1 MKKIL
6 TIAILFLFLSSQAQ
20 TAAEWTSQKKTQIK
34 YLLQQIAANKIY
46 IEYIQKGYGIARKG
60 LNTIQRIKQGDFD
73 LHRDF
78 ISSLSNVNPKVKNYT
93 RVADII
99 AYQVRIVKETK
110 TVIGNLK
117 ESNQFNP
124 DELDYSKAVFERLL
138 EECMKSMDELFL
150 VITSGELQMK
160 DDERIKRIDR
170 LYLDM
175 QDKYAFCKS
184 FSEECSVFA
193 MQRLMEKGEINLSKR
208 LNGLE

>member
-1 MKKIL
+1 MKKIV
-6 TIAILFLFLSSQAQ
+6 TIAILFFSLSSQAQ

-34 YLLQQIAANKIY
+34 YLLEQIVANKVY
-46 IEYIQKGYGIARKG
+46 IEYVQKGYGIARKG
-60 LNTIQRIKQGDFD
+60 LNAIQRIKNGDFD

-78 ISSLSNVNPKVKNYT
+78 ISSLSNVNPNVRSYT

-99 AYQVRIVKETK
+99 AYQLRIVKDVK
-110 TVIGNLK
+110 TVISNLK

-124 DELDYSKAVFERLL
+124 EELDYSKAVFERLL
-138 EECMKSMDELFL
+138 SACLQSMDELFL

-160 DDERIKRIDR
+160 DDERIKRIDQ

-175 QDKYAFCKS
+175 QGKYAFCKS
-184 FSEECSVFA
+184 FSEECSVLA

>member
-6 TIAILFLFLSSQAQ
+6 TLILLFLTLFSQAQ
-20 TAAEWTSQKKTQIK
+20 TAAEWTSQKKTQIR
-34 YLLQQIAANKIY
+34 YLLQQIAANKVY
-46 IEYIQKGYGIARKG
+46 IEYIEKGYGIARKG
-60 LNTIQRIKQGDFD
+60 LNTIQKIKKGDFD

-78 ISSLSNVNPKVKNYT
+78 ISSFSNINPKVKSYA

-99 AYQVRIVKETK
+99 AYQVRIVKDVK
-110 TVIGNLK
+110 TVISNLK

-138 EECMKSMDELFL
+138 DECLKSMDELFY

-160 DDERIKRIDR
+160 DDERITRIDR
-170 LYLDM
+170 LYFDM

-184 FSEECSVFA
+184 FSEECSVLA
-193 MQRLMEKGEINLSKR
+193 MQRLMEQGEINLSKR

>member
-1 MKKIL
+1 MKKII
-6 TIAILFLFLSSQAQ
+6 TIAVLFLCLSSQAQ
-20 TAAEWTSQKKTQIK
+20 IAVELTSQKKTQIK
-34 YLLQQIAANKIY
+34 YLLQQIAANKVY
-46 IEYIQKGYGIARKG
+46 IEYIEKGYGIARKG
-60 LNTIQRIKQGDFD
+60 LNAIQKIKKGDFD

-78 ISSLSNVNPKVKNYT
+78 ISSLSNVNPKVKSYT
-93 RVADII
+93 RVGDIVI
-99 AYQVRIVKETK
+99 YQVRIVKDVK

-117 ESNQFNP
+117 ESNQFSP
-124 DELDYSKAVFERLL
+124 EEIDYSKAVFERLL
-138 EECMKSMDELFL
+138 DECLKSMDELFL

-184 FSEECSVFA
+184 FSEECSVLA

>member
-1 MKKIL
+1 MKNII
-6 TIAILFLFLSSQAQ
+6 TIAILFLSLTSQAQ

-34 YLLQQIAANKIY
+34 YLLQQIAANKVY
-46 IEYIQKGYGIARKG
+46 IEYIEKGYGIARKG
-60 LNTIQRIKQGDFD
+60 LNTIQKIKQGDFD

-78 ISSLSNVNPKVKNYT
+78 FSSLSTVNPKVKRYT

-99 AYQVRIVKETK
+99 GYQVRIVKDVK
-110 TVIGNLK
+110 TVLNNLK
-117 ESNQFNP
+117 ESNQFSP

-138 EECMKSMDELFL
+138 GECLKSMDELFL

-170 LYLDM
+170 LCFDM

-184 FSEECSVFA
+184 FSEECSVLA
-193 MQRLMEKGEINLSKR
+193 IQRLTEQGEINLSKR